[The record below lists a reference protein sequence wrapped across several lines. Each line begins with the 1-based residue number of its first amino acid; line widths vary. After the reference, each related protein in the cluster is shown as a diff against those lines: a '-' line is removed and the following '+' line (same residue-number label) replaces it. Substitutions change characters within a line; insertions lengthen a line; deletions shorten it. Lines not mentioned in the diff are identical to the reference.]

1 MVSLKK
7 LTLPND
13 LVGAKAS
20 SLGSEKLKGHYFTKT
35 AVQKMAALLSSQ
47 TRHLPQTSCLGIA
60 IAQKSGADG
69 RQESRGLAQGG
80 RRGCQDLYF
89 RPGAAWPIFQR
100 IMVMQL
106 WSHLNRLAMMKL
118 NLPRPSGSGFN
129 ACFHE
134 NDHLQRFFQAK
145 KHSTPGSLSPL
156 KLCLP
161 LQHELKAM
169 QR

>member
-1 MVSLKK
+1 MTLLVRKPAVLAVRNSKVTTSLRLQFKK
-7 LTLPND
+7 WPRCYPRRPGICLKRLASALAKN
-13 LVGAKAS
+13 LVP
-20 SLGSEKLKGHYFTKT
+20 
-35 AVQKMAALLSSQ
+35 MA
-47 TRHLPQTSCLGIA
+47 
-60 IAQKSGADG
+60 